1 MSNVIIVLAIV
12 VYLAMMLYIGFI
24 MSNKNKN
31 TDDFYLGGL
40 KARTAGYRHERGKPL
55 I

>member
-31 TDDFYLGGL
+31 
-40 KARTAGYRHERGKPL
+40 KARTAGYRHERGSL
-55 I
+55 

>member
-31 TDDFYLGGL
+31 TDDFYH
-40 KARTAGYRHERGKPL
+40 RSIFTWYAGNRIYFQ
-55 I
+55 